1 MFQLSPSKSGTA
13 PEGTEPHLV
22 FRILLPVSL
31 EGQRGPSSGTF
42 TQRYNSLMYWLKW
55 QPTPGFLPGESHG
68 QRGLVGCSLWGCKES
83 DTTKQ
88 LAHKQAQQW
97 RQTFVSPS
105 SLQVSRLPHSRVSL
119 RVTRLI
125 LPLKG
130 HRTLRLHF
138 KLVHGCVY
146 TFHCPRQALRLSQ
159 TSVGK
164 GNTLLPSRWGERCEN
179 RMKGSNRPGT
189 GKLFLQRV
197 SLGSAANTGS
207 CTYSSESVVVKAPQT
222 VSKRMSVAMFQ

>member
-42 TQRYNSLMYWLKW
+42 TQR
-55 QPTPGFLPGESHG
+55 PGESHG

-130 HRTLRLHF
+130 HRTLRLHS

-146 TFHCPRQALRLSQ
+146 TFHCPRQALWLSQ